1 MNLILPTAKFM
12 QLAALKLFANLEVIN
27 SENVPPFGP
36 VIIVA
41 NHQSSADPPLITAT
55 APRRVSFLA
64 KRDIF
69 SGPIVSWLLKQ
80 YGAYP
85 LNREGA
91 NPAAYRWA
99 LNQLRH
105 DKAVVIFPEGTRNPG
120 CMKKAMPGVAQLAL
134 KSEAP
139 IIPVGITGTEKM
151 GSWLRV
157 FNPTGN
163 LRIKFGMVFSLPSI
177 KGRPNR
183 EVLEGLTDIIM
194 GRIAEQLPPEY
205 RGAYSIKP
213 RSGELP

>member
-1 MNLILPTAKFM
+1 MDLILPAARFM
-12 QLAALKLFANLEVIN
+12 QQVTLKLFANLEVID

-55 APRRVSFLA
+55 APRKVHFLA
-64 KRDIF
+64 KRDLF
-69 SGPIVSWLLKQ
+69 SGPIVSWLLRQ

-91 NPAAYRWA
+91 DPAAYRWA
-99 LNQLRH
+99 LNQLKH

-120 CMKKAMPGVAQLAL
+120 CMKKALPGVAQLAL

-139 IIPVGITGTEKM
+139 LLPVGITGTERM

-157 FNPTGN
+157 FNPTGD
-163 LRIKFGMVFSLPSI
+163 LRIKFGMAFSLPSI
-177 KGRPNR
+177 SGRPSR
-183 EVLEGLTDIIM
+183 EVLESLTGIIM

-205 RGAYSIKP
+205 RGTYSIKP
-213 RSGELP
+213 RSGSPV